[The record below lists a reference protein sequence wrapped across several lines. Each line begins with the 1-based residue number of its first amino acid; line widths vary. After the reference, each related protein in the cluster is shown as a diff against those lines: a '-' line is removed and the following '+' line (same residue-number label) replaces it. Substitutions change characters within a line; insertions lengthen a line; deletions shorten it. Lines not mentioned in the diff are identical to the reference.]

1 MWGDQQDAAAN
12 KVTCALV
19 LPGDMAAGRQINR
32 ATAGSRDK
40 CKGGQTCKGRI
51 FNAPYERTDSNGS
64 KNWGQTPWDSLR
76 RGRCRRPGTEFSRG
90 TGRKRGDRPQC

>member
-40 CKGGQTCKGRI
+40 FKGGQTC
-51 FNAPYERTDSNGS
+51 AA
-64 KNWGQTPWDSLR
+64 
-76 RGRCRRPGTEFSRG
+76 EFSMLLTSRQTAMDPRIGGRHRG
-90 TGRKRGDRPQC
+90 TH